1 MIGNMAFLLIK
12 ITHSLEIYL
21 SIVSDWLRIQ
31 ETTWLLKFQDII
43 FNENQGFSD
52 LVLFLK
58 WAENQ
63 DKQ

>member
-12 ITHSLEIYL
+12 IKHSLEIYL